1 MSASTLTTQNFTWHI
16 VSGLAPSLQDS
27 SQFEELLL
35 AARDIRRNAYAP
47 YSNFLVG
54 SAVLMDGNLY
64 RGCNVE
70 NASYGATIC
79 AERSAIFA
87 GIADGGRSIAA
98 LALTTGPQSGT
109 PINQRTPC
117 GICRQVIAEFAE
129 ADTPILIDAGEG
141 ASYAGEIVSL
151 EQLLPW
157 RFKL

>member
-1 MSASTLTTQNFTWHI
+1 MSASIFTTQKSTWHI

-27 SQFEELLL
+27 SQFEELLS
-35 AARDIRRNAYAP
+35 ASRDVRRNAHAP

-54 SAVLMDGNLY
+54 SAVLMDGNIY

-70 NASYGATIC
+70 NASFGATIC
-79 AERSAIFA
+79 AERSAIFS
-87 GIADGGRSIAA
+87 GIADGARSIAA
-98 LALTTGPQSGT
+98 LALTTGPENST
-109 PINQRTPC
+109 PIEQRTPC

-129 ADTPILIDAGEG
+129 SDTPILIDAGAG
-141 ASYAGEIVSL
+141 AEYAGEIVSL